1 MNRERGRTFDDS
13 SRMKILLPQ
22 NVSKM
27 KVYRESLMAYHSGH
41 SHAHWGSKGSR
52 RWEKEE
58 KWSADKFIAWRY
70 YDQNIEKDKA
80 DKLK

>member
-1 MNRERGRTFDDS
+1 MKNRLDRKALINYFFRMNRERGRTFDDS

-41 SHAHWGSKGSR
+41 SHAH
-52 RWEKEE
+52 
-58 KWSADKFIAWRY
+58 
-70 YDQNIEKDKA
+70 
-80 DKLK
+80 